1 MALPLIP
8 IAIASGVSYA
18 GAKVTSWFDDDDE
31 PTSTGAS
38 VGKVALYAAAAFGA
52 YMIYRKVRGK

>member
-18 GAKVTSWFDDDDE
+18 GAKVTSWFDDDE

-52 YMIYRKVRGK
+52 YMIYKKMRGK